1 MEKNSSNSKSLKRK
15 KVSVYTRKLKDGED
29 EEDSEDEAI
38 YFDEL
43 FSEDE
48 EFANAIQINFNTVDT
63 NNKHYAKVGVFDD
76 EDLNFRYTER
86 LRMININV
94 DYYKKL
100 CYTKNANELF
110 KFECVIGSITLLLC
124 IK

>member
-76 EDLNFRYTER
+76 DDLNFRYTER
-86 LRMININV
+86 LRI
-94 DYYKKL
+94 
-100 CYTKNANELF
+100 
-110 KFECVIGSITLLLC
+110 ITG
-124 IK
+124 